1 VKYISKI
8 STVMNSWDVK
18 LKYRVPFSKKIHK
31 RAPSEMFEIK
41 NTFYVITFFTVR
53 DTKIKE

>member
-1 VKYISKI
+1 
-8 STVMNSWDVK
+8 MNSWDVK